1 MEKLLLTIITCF
13 TYLYTFEKY
22 FTGKQQVTCKRFAT
36 PAVKTQARMFW
47 CSPVCANS
55 WLLSGIVWDLT
66 VNEQLALH
74 SCSPGFC
81 QSSGA
86 VDERNPSSGDQLQC
100 FLFIFSETAS
110 CSAAWTVAQAL
121 LLVLL
126 SFQFLDLWLMNKA
139 CPLQK
144 LQNQVSSKSRFLS

>member
-1 MEKLLLTIITCF
+1 MSSSFLVALRDNL
-13 TYLYTFEKY
+13 
-22 FTGKQQVTCKRFAT
+22 
-36 PAVKTQARMFW
+36 
-47 CSPVCANS
+47 S
-55 WLLSGIVWDLT
+55 WDFT
-66 VNEQLALH
+66 VNEQFAFH
-74 SCSPGFC
+74 SCSPGLC
-81 QSSGA
+81 QSSGSA
-86 VDERNPSSGDQLQC
+86 DERNSSSGDQLQC

-144 LQNQVSSKSRFLS
+144 LQNQVRSKKQISELTKNAQRMWSEFTSVDEMTQWNNCCRKSSELVLWLCICMWKIWML